1 MTAAVASLAGVTVDV
16 SADRGRR
23 RTAVRVLDDVSLELA
38 PGTVTA
44 LIGESGCGKSM
55 VASALCELLPVGSV
69 ATGRVRIGDRTLD
82 PRDSAWHRVRG
93 REVGLVPQSPA
104 TSFTPVRTI
113 GSHLSET
120 VTVLGADRS
129 VRELADAVAYPA
141 WALDRYPH
149 EVSGGMAQR
158 AAIAAAVAGRPR
170 VLVADEPTS
179 ALDPE
184 LAAAT
189 WRLLA
194 GAAADGAGVLVVT
207 HDIETLRQVGV
218 CDAIAVMREGRLLAR
233 FSAGEFDGLASTSAS
248 DAADAAYSADATTRL
263 TDDEYIAQFLQE
275 VR

>member
-1 MTAAVASLAGVTVDV
+1 S
-16 SADRGRR
+16 
-23 RTAVRVLDDVSLELA
+23 
-38 PGTVTA
+38 
-44 LIGESGCGKSM
+44 
-55 VASALCELLPVGSV
+55 
-69 ATGRVRIGDRTLD
+69 
-82 PRDSAWHRVRG
+82 
-93 REVGLVPQSPA
+93 
-104 TSFTPVRTI
+104 
-113 GSHLSET
+113 
-120 VTVLGADRS
+120 
-129 VRELADAVAYPA
+129 
-141 WALDRYPH
+141 ALDR
-149 EVSGGMAQR
+149 
-158 AAIAAAVAGRPR
+158 
-170 VLVADEPTS
+170 
-179 ALDPE
+179 E